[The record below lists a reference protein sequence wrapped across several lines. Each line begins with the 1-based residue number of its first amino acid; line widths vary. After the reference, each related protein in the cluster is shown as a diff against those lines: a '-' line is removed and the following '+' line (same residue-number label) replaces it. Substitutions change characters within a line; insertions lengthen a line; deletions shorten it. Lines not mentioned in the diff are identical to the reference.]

1 MKRNGH
7 LDLKGIGVRIRFQ
20 RENLN
25 LSRERFAEIVGLSTF
40 YIGQIERGDRS
51 MSLETLIKVSNTLN
65 ISTDYILQGKSLYME
80 NMYVLEAV
88 EDSYKEEINNE
99 VKDLLH
105 LISGLSKNKIQ
116 LIKDLSKLLLP
127 YLNDRDWIPKSLFF

>member
-1 MKRNGH
+1 MKRNYH
-7 LDLKGIGVRIRFQ
+7 LDLKAIGVRIRFQ

-51 MSLETLIKVSNTLN
+51 MSLETLSKISNTLN
-65 ISTDYILQGKSLYME
+65 ISTDYILQGQTFYME
-80 NMYVLEAV
+80 NMYVLEAI
-88 EDSYKEEINNE
+88 EDNYKEEVNQE

-105 LISGLSKNKIQ
+105 LLSGLSKNKIQ

-127 YLNDRDWIPKSLFF
+127 YLNDKE

>member
-1 MKRNGH
+1 MKKKDL
-7 LDLKGIGVRIRFQ
+7 LDLEGIGLRIRIQ

-25 LSRERFAEIVGLSTF
+25 LSRERFAEIVSLSTF

-51 MSLETLIKVSNTLN
+51 MSLETLVKISNTLN
-65 ISTDYILQGKSLYME
+65 ISTDYILQGQTLYME
-80 NMYVLEAV
+80 NMYVLEAI
-88 EDSYKEEINNE
+88 EKDYKEEVNQE

-105 LISGLSKNKIQ
+105 LLSGLSKNKIQ

-127 YLNDRDWIPKSLFF
+127 YLSDRDWIPRSLLF